1 MVDFLLQNSLGAWWV
16 STFLDKPLPVE
27 MPYLRFVNEVAKNGE
42 TEAVRRPATG
52 GFEAWPPSLKEFK
65 LLDPCCGSGHF
76 LAAALLILVPMRM
89 RLEGLNARDAVDAV
103 LRDNLYGVEL
113 DPRCVEIAVFAL
125 ALAAWTYPGTDG
137 YRPLPRIHVACCRL
151 AFTEKGLGR
160 LRLATSDERLRAGI
174 TVLCETFKDAPVLG
188 SLIDPWREAK
198 GDLVSV
204 DYEELA
210 PLLDAVLRKEMMLED
225 DATIAA
231 QGLAEAAAILAGR
244 YDLIITNPPYL
255 AGGKHDDTLK
265 GFCERYYPFAKNDL
279 ANVFLERA
287 LEGCK
292 PGGGRAVRHAAELVV
307 LKELQK
313 TARASA
319 QGCDLESDDSARGGR
334 VR

>member
-1 MVDFLLQNSLGAWWV
+1 
-16 STFLDKPLPVE
+16 
-27 MPYLRFVNEVAKNGE
+27 
-42 TEAVRRPATG
+42 
-52 GFEAWPPSLKEFK
+52 
-65 LLDPCCGSGHF
+65 
-76 LAAALLILVPMRM
+76 MRM

-174 TVLCETFKDAPVLG
+174 TVLCETFKDVPVLG

-225 DATIAA
+225 DAGAEATIAA
-231 QGLAEAAAILAGR
+231 QGLAEVAAILAG
-244 YDLIITNPPYL
+244 P
-255 AGGKHDDTLK
+255 
-265 GFCERYYPFAKNDL
+265 
-279 ANVFLERA
+279 
-287 LEGCK
+287 
-292 PGGGRAVRHAAELVV
+292 VRPDHHESPVPCRW
-307 LKELQK
+307 Q
-313 TARASA
+313 AR
-319 QGCDLESDDSARGGR
+319 
-334 VR
+334 